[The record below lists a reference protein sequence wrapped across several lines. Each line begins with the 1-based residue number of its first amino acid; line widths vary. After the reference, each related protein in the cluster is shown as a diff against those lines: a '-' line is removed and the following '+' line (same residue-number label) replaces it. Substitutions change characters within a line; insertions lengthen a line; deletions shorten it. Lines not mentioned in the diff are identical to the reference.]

1 MLGRD
6 PIVEGV
12 ERASD
17 SDEPGLVKK
26 AQTEGEDTPDIE
38 PQ

>member
-6 PIVEGV
+6 PVVEGV

-17 SDEPGLVKK
+17 SDEPGLIKK
-26 AQTEGEDTPDIE
+26 AQAEGVPELV
-38 PQ
+38 Q